1 MNPFAF
7 IDGYKSKIGGAIMIL
22 IGIAELVGIDVI
34 GDVTQATALSYIMGG
49 WALISVKSAIDK
61 IGG

>member
-7 IDGYKSKIGGAIMIL
+7 IDGYKSKIGGAGMIL
-22 IGIAELVGIDVI
+22 IGIAELLGVDIIPDV
-34 GDVTQATALSYIMGG
+34 DQATAVSFIMAG

-61 IGG
+61 IP